1 MAIILLYYFSYGP
14 AGVINF
20 TQPVYVRRD
29 DPESRHNTIQEII
42 RRVKSDQDWPQ
53 VIEKINN

>member
-1 MAIILLYYFSYGP
+1 MYYFMYGL

-42 RRVKSDQDWPQ
+42 RRVRSDQEWPQ
-53 VIEKINN
+53 V